1 MPELEMRKVHSEEF
15 YKSSSSLDAKG
26 AYVLS
31 VACGNETSIFYE
43 KGKPVGYT
51 VSSDDYARV
60 TGFTV
65 HQDHRGKGYGKKM
78 IEMLKKNAKKNNK
91 ELVVSDPIGAPDF
104 FKNCGV
110 KIEWPMFD
118 DCL

>member
-1 MPELEMRKVHSEEF
+1 MVELKMRKLKREEF
-15 YKSSSSLDAKG
+15 YKSLSSLDVKG
-26 AYVLS
+26 AHVLS
-31 VACGNETSIFYE
+31 VACGNERSIFYE
-43 KGKPVGYT
+43 KGKPVGYI

-65 HQDHRGKGYGKKM
+65 HQDHRGKGYGKKI
-78 IEMLKKNAKKNNK
+78 IEMLKENAKKNNK

-118 DCL
+118 DGL

>member
-1 MPELEMRKVHSEEF
+1 MVELKMRKVKDEEF
-15 YKSSSSLDAKG
+15 DKSLSSLDAKG

-31 VACGNETSIFYE
+31 VACGKERSIFYE
-43 KGKPVGYT
+43 KGKPVCYII
-51 VSSDDYARV
+51 SSDDYARV

-65 HQDHRGKGYGKKM
+65 HQDYRGKGYGRKI
-78 IEMLKKNAKKNNK
+78 IEILKENAKKNNR
-91 ELVVSDPIGAPDF
+91 ELIVSDPTGAPDF

-118 DCL
+118 DSL